1 MLQITVVVLICLND
15 RHGSEGWLLTV
26 VVEHE
31 TGPRNPK
38 RGVRVDKDEQI
49 ELHIFY
55 FYDEFIRPGR
65 EIANVVAEV
74 EDDTADVDLNKL
86 LSSIE
91 ESRHGLG
98 RGRSRD

>member
-1 MLQITVVVLICLND
+1 VLVEGDAQID
-15 RHGSEGWLLTV
+15 
-26 VVEHE
+26 
-31 TGPRNPK
+31 
-38 RGVRVDKDEQI
+38 
-49 ELHIFY
+49 LHT

-65 EIANVVAEV
+65 GIANVVAEV

-91 ESRHGLG
+91 ESRHGPG

>member
-1 MLQITVVVLICLND
+1 MKLVRAT
-15 RHGSEGWLLTV
+15 RKG
-26 VVEHE
+26 
-31 TGPRNPK
+31 
-38 RGVRVDKDEQI
+38 GVRVDKDEQI

>member
-1 MLQITVVVLICLND
+1 MKRSALPEKGALV
-15 RHGSEGWLLTV
+15 EG
-26 VVEHE
+26 
-31 TGPRNPK
+31 
-38 RGVRVDKDEQI
+38 DEQI
-49 ELHIFY
+49 DLHT